1 MGDHIFQSME
11 YVIEGGSRWREEK
24 CKRTGGG
31 WKGKALDRGTRN
43 PEKKPDRNIYLFLLP
58 FSLSLSLLL
67 SRYLARISRVFLS
80 FPNFLSDGFGSIGM
94 HEPRTIDLDQIVC
107 ARPLKL
113 FERKGDFAW
122 RKLSLVSVR
131 DASRIE
137 KKLLRSV
144 NRIGAKFLQYFSCV
158 YPRGYIRRSKLF
170 GRIDVEDRFLLLSR
184 DLHDDDRS
192 QRKMIFFS
200 DVRGDKIVR
209 TTEASLTMM

>member
-58 FSLSLSLLL
+58 FSFSLFLYFC
-67 SRYLARISRVFLS
+67 RVISREYRVF
-80 FPNFLSDGFGSIGM
+80 FFLFQTFSRMDSDRS
-94 HEPRTIDLDQIVC
+94 ECTRTIDLDQIVC
-107 ARPLKL
+107 ARPLKF

-122 RKLSLVSVR
+122 RKLSLASVR

>member
-1 MGDHIFQSME
+1 MGA
-11 YVIEGGSRWREEK
+11 G
-24 CKRTGGG
+24 
-31 WKGKALDRGTRN
+31 KGKRWIEAREIQRRN
-43 PEKKPDRNIYLFLLP
+43 RTETSISSSCHSLFLFLY
-58 FSLSLSLLL
+58 FC
-67 SRYLARISRVFLS
+67 RVISREYRVF
-80 FPNFLSDGFGSIGM
+80 FFLFQTFSRMDSDRS
-94 HEPRTIDLDQIVC
+94 ECTRTIDLDQIVC

-122 RKLSLVSVR
+122 RKLSLASVR

>member
-58 FSLSLSLLL
+58 FSFSLFLYFC
-67 SRYLARISRVFLS
+67 RVISREYRVF
-80 FPNFLSDGFGSIGM
+80 FFLFQTFSRMDSDRS
-94 HEPRTIDLDQIVC
+94 ECTRTIDLDQIVC

-122 RKLSLVSVR
+122 RKLSLASVR

>member
-58 FSLSLSLLL
+58 FSFSLFLYFC
-67 SRYLARISRVFLS
+67 RVISREYRVF
-80 FPNFLSDGFGSIGM
+80 FFLFQTFSRMDSNRS
-94 HEPRTIDLDQIVC
+94 ECTRTIDLDQIVC
-107 ARPLKL
+107 ARPLKF

-122 RKLSLVSVR
+122 RKLSLASVR

>member
-58 FSLSLSLLL
+58 FSLSLFLYFC
-67 SRYLARISRVFLS
+67 RVISREYRVF
-80 FPNFLSDGFGSIGM
+80 FFLFQTFSRMDSDRS
-94 HEPRTIDLDQIVC
+94 ECTRTIDLDQIVC

-122 RKLSLVSVR
+122 RKLSLASVR

>member
-24 CKRTGGG
+24 YKRTGGG

-58 FSLSLSLLL
+58 FSFSLFLYFC
-67 SRYLARISRVFLS
+67 RVISREYRVF
-80 FPNFLSDGFGSIGM
+80 FFLFQTFSRMDSDRS
-94 HEPRTIDLDQIVC
+94 ECTRTIDLDQIVC
-107 ARPLKL
+107 AWPLKL

-122 RKLSLVSVR
+122 RKLSLASVR